1 MYLYCKVNEGR
12 GEEERGEEERRRGE
26 EERGEERRGGEEE
39 KRRGEERGGEE
50 ERRRGGEERR
60 DYNTFLAYSLCLSLM
75 GMTRQWRGESHSGLR
90 MNDESFASGLVK
102 RREGRYDGRERERRR
117 SSVVRDHTISQSNAL
132 QAGP

>member
-1 MYLYCKVNEGR
+1 MLVPYCKVNKRR
-12 GEEERGEEERRRGE
+12 GEERRRRGEEERRR
-26 EERGEERRGGEEE
+26 R
-39 KRRGEERGGEE
+39 GEE

-102 RREGRYDGRERERRR
+102 RGEGEEGGMTGGKGRGGGA
-117 SSVVRDHTISQSNAL
+117 VL
-132 QAGP
+132 